1 MILFPLHKG
10 TSKLEW
16 FSYPLTRNV
25 PKTVMHQI
33 IEGRRKTLKQSSE

>member
-33 IEGRRKTLKQSSE
+33 IEGPSQNIETI